1 MKRIAFI
8 LTAFFV
14 MNMAKAQTAPVAKDV
29 NKSFEFTNSDYDF
42 GKITFGKPV
51 KYDVLIKNIGI
62 DSASLDN
69 VQVGCGCTTPE
80 YEKGKRFGPG
90 ETIKITLGF
99 NGNTMGV
106 FSKIATIYLSGG
118 FSKVVTFKGETFT
131 PPTNPAPANAATE
144 KLKTATSN

>member
-14 MNMAKAQTAPVAKDV
+14 MNMAKAQTATVAKDV
-29 NKSFEFTNSDYDF
+29 NKLFEFANSEYDF

-69 VQVGCGCTTPE
+69 VQVGCHCTTPE

-90 ETIKITLGF
+90 QTIKLTLGF
-99 NGNTMGV
+99 SGDQMGV
-106 FSKIATIYLSGG
+106 YSQMATIYLSGG
-118 FSKVVTFKGETFT
+118 LSKVVTFKGETFT
-131 PPTNPAPANAATE
+131 PPANPAPANAATE

>member
-14 MNMAKAQTAPVAKDV
+14 MNMAKAQTAIVAKDV
-29 NKSFEFTNSDYDF
+29 NKLFEFTNNDYDF

-51 KYDVLIKNIGI
+51 KYDVFIKNIGM

-69 VQVGCGCTTPE
+69 VQVQCHCTTPE

-90 ETIKITLGF
+90 QSVKLTLGF
-99 NGNTMGV
+99 SGDQMGV
-106 FSKIATIYLSGG
+106 FNKAVTIYLSGG
-118 FSKVVTFKGETFT
+118 ISKVVTFKGETFT
-131 PPTNPAPANAATE
+131 PPSNPAPANAATE
-144 KLKTATSN
+144 KLKSPSSN